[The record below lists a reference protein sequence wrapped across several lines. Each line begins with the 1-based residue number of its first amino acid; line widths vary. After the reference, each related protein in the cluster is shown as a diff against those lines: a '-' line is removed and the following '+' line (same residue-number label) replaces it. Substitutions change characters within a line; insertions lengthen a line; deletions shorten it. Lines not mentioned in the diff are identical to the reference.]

1 MMNFEID
8 AYKLFK
14 DEFEKL
20 KKHRNE
26 ANFYKYAKPLIEDT
40 YHVFLLTSNCVQ
52 YIPNPFN
59 DIEVIPTDFHD
70 YIKNND
76 QHEAKLMSHRWF
88 IELQDKER
96 FDSAKQYKSFELANK
111 ARKLWPL
118 TNQAQH
124 DMAQDKILEFYL
136 LIKQA
141 FETFETQA
149 SKAQLTPVSLDRQ
162 ITRYCKFIKA
172 NPDYFELILSAKTE
186 DAEDLAALY
195 CNEIK
200 EIGQN
205 TPFDLIINGWRAEKR
220 KDKQQ

>member
-1 MMNFEID
+1 MNFEND
-8 AYKLFK
+8 AFKLFK
-14 DEFEKL
+14 GEFEKQKENRL
-20 KKHRNE
+20 YCD
-26 ANFYKYAKPLIEDT
+26 FWKYTKPLIEEA
-40 YHVFLLTSNCVQ
+40 YHVFLQTSNCIL
-52 YIPNPFN
+52 YLPNPFDDN
-59 DIEVIPTDFHD
+59 EVKPKDFHD
-70 YIKNND
+70 YIKNNELV
-76 QHEAKLMSHRWF
+76 EAVRLINWWF
-88 IELQDKER
+88 VELDCKGKMDVAER
-96 FDSAKQYKSFELANK
+96 CRSFELANE
-111 ARKLWPL
+111 ARKLSPL
-118 TNQAQH
+118 TNEANYN
-124 DMAQDKILEFYL
+124 MAQDKILDFYL

-205 TPFDLIINGWRAEKR
+205 TPLDLIINGWRAEKR